1 MKRIIGTILALM
13 ILLAAFITPC
23 LSVQAKTQAPS
34 LDVLVFGN
42 EYSQDVMKNL
52 LAIGKSQG
60 IDISI
65 DLFASQK
72 GNIDHHQNI
81 AKWELW
87 YCSSQETGYYYK
99 IDNKNPEGV
108 KQTSPQNSYKTVR
121 AVALK
126 DWDSIVFMDSPA
138 DSSDEYKLNDPV
150 YAFKNYITG
159 LLKDKSAKTYYH
171 EYWAW
176 EKTNVSED
184 TDKVFNRYNSSWST
198 MYEKIKHVS
207 DIVSGSKEFDAVISS
222 GEAFNLA
229 RTEGDYNPATS
240 EVSLMDDD
248 TRHLSI
254 YGEYLS
260 ACVWYMT
267 LTGCEIDTDKVFV
280 PIGVFGMS
288 KEQAL
293 ELIGFAA
300 EAVKSRGVTL
310 KSFNEVYASQ
320 NDTNG
325 TTSSELVYNPDDIGG
340 SEGGADIDPMLFVYI
355 GAGVVVV
362 AAVAVVIVI
371 ASKKKKSK

>member
-99 IDNKNPEGV
+99 IDNKNLEGV
-108 KQTSPQNSYKTVR
+108 KQTSPQFSYKTVR

-126 DWDSIVFMDSPA
+126 DWDSIVFMDSHA

-325 TTSSELVYNPDDIGG
+325 TTSSEFVYNPDDFGG
-340 SEGGADIDPMLFVYI
+340 DEGGADIDPMLFVYI

-362 AAVAVVIVI
+362 AAVVVVVVV

>member
-1 MKRIIGTILALM
+1 
-13 ILLAAFITPC
+13 
-23 LSVQAKTQAPS
+23 
-34 LDVLVFGN
+34 
-42 EYSQDVMKNL
+42 
-52 LAIGKSQG
+52 
-60 IDISI
+60 
-65 DLFASQK
+65 
-72 GNIDHHQNI
+72 
-81 AKWELW
+81 
-87 YCSSQETGYYYK
+87 
-99 IDNKNPEGV
+99 
-108 KQTSPQNSYKTVR
+108 
-121 AVALK
+121 
-126 DWDSIVFMDSPA
+126 
-138 DSSDEYKLNDPV
+138 
-150 YAFKNYITG
+150 
-159 LLKDKSAKTYYH
+159 
-171 EYWAW
+171 
-176 EKTNVSED
+176 
-184 TDKVFNRYNSSWST
+184 

-248 TRHLSI
+248 TRHLSV

-280 PIGVFGMS
+280 PIGAFGMS

-320 NDTNG
+320 NDTND
-325 TTSSELVYNPDDIGG
+325 TTSSELVYTPDDIGG

-362 AAVAVVIVI
+362 AAVAVVIVV